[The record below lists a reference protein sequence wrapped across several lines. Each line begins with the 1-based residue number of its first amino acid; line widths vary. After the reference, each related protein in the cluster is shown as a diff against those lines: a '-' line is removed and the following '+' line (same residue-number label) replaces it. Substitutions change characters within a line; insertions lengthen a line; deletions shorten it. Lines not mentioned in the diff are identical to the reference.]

1 MFFVPLY
8 LELLRSRPQLM
19 FWFAALTQAFIWLV
33 VPAVF
38 YFAPP
43 GDLAQLL
50 AIGRELRLASGVGP
64 PLAYWLGEIAF
75 RIAGLFGVYLL
86 SQLCVVVTYWCVF
99 ALGRAVLGPAHAAI
113 AVLLMI
119 GIALLTVP
127 TPDFGPAILAMAL
140 WAVTLLHYWQAVVQG
155 NKRSWYVAG
164 AAAALIFL
172 TTDAALILVGTLAA
186 FTVLTERGRAALQ
199 STEPWIVAVALVF
212 FLFLH
217 LLWLEGIADGLVPI
231 LQTLRRTAS
240 GSDNTVAWLRILI
253 ALALA
258 HAGLAILVVLAV
270 GWPRS
275 RATPAPP
282 LQRQPVDAFA
292 GTFVKVV
299 AVVPALL
306 ATVIAV
312 MIERP
317 APIGGAAPLVVLS
330 GLAVV
335 MAAGDSIALYHQRV
349 LGFAWTGLL
358 LVPALFVPL
367 LIFLLPWAAATDLK
381 VAQPARAMGRF
392 FAENFERRTG
402 QPLAIVTGDP
412 RTAAL
417 IALAAPSR
425 PSVLFDAAPERSPWV
440 TADDI
445 RTRGAIVVWLAAD
458 TTPTP
463 PPDIK
468 AHFPDLV
475 PEVPR
480 TFDRPVQGRMPP
492 LRIGWAVIRPG
503 SVAAAPAPA
512 APTAAAASR

>member
-8 LELLRSRPQLM
+8 LELLRSRPQLL
-19 FWFAALTQAFIWLV
+19 FWFAALAQAFIWLV
-33 VPAVF
+33 VPALF

-50 AIGRELRLASGVGP
+50 AIGHEFRLASGVGP

-75 RIAGLFGVYLL
+75 RLAGLFGVYLL
-86 SQLCVVVTYWCVF
+86 SQVCVVVTYWCVF
-99 ALGRAVLGPAHAAI
+99 ALGRMLIGPAHAVV

-119 GIALLTVP
+119 GIAILTVP
-127 TPDFGPAILAMAL
+127 TPDFGPAILTMAL
-140 WAVTLLHYWQAVVQG
+140 WAVTLLHYWRAVVQG

-172 TTDAALILVGTLAA
+172 TSDAALILLGTLAA

-199 STEPWIVAVALVF
+199 STEPWIVAGALAF
-212 FLFLH
+212 FLFLN
-217 LLWLEGIADGLVPI
+217 LLWLEGIADGPVRI
-231 LQTLRRTAS
+231 LQTLRRAAS
-240 GSDNTVAWLRILI
+240 AGDNTVAWLRILI

-258 HAGLAILVVLAV
+258 HAGLVILVVLAV

-275 RATPAPP
+275 RAAPTPP

-292 GTFVKVV
+292 KTFV
-299 AVVPALL
+299 AVLAVMPALL

-312 MIERP
+312 MIGRS

-335 MAAGDSIALYHQRV
+335 MAAGDSIALHHQRV
-349 LGFAWTGLL
+349 LGFAWSGLL
-358 LVPALFVPL
+358 LVPAAFVPL
-367 LIFLLPWAAATDLK
+367 LILLLPWAAAMDLK

-392 FAENFERRTG
+392 FAESFERRTG
-402 QPLAIVTGDP
+402 QPLAIVTGDAH
-412 RTAAL
+412 TAAL

-425 PSVLFDAAPERSPWV
+425 PSVLFDAEPERSPWV
-440 TADDI
+440 TTEDI
-445 RTRGAIVVWLAAD
+445 RAKGAIVVWLAAD

-468 AHFPDLV
+468 AYFPDIV

-480 TFDRPVQGRMPP
+480 VFDRPVQGRMPP

-503 SVAAAPAPA
+503 SVAAAPA
-512 APTAAAASR
+512 TAAAR

>member
-19 FWFAALTQAFIWLV
+19 FWFAALAQAFIWLV
-33 VPAVF
+33 VPALF

-50 AIGRELRLASGVGP
+50 AIGHEFRLASGVGP

-75 RIAGLFGVYLL
+75 RLAGLFGVYLL
-86 SQLCVVVTYWCVF
+86 SQVCVVVTYWCVF
-99 ALGRAVLGPAHAAI
+99 ALGRALFGPAHAVV

-119 GIALLTVP
+119 GIAILTVP
-127 TPDFGPAILAMAL
+127 TPDFGPAILTMAL
-140 WAVTLLHYWQAVVQG
+140 WAVTLLHYWQALVQG

-172 TTDAALILVGTLAA
+172 TNDAALILLGTLAA

-199 STEPWIVAVALVF
+199 STEPWIVAVALAF
-212 FLFLH
+212 FLFLN
-217 LLWLEGIADGLVPI
+217 LLWLEGIADGPVRI
-231 LQTLRRTAS
+231 LQTLRRAAS
-240 GSDNTVAWLRILI
+240 AGDNTAAWLRILI

-258 HAGLAILVVLAV
+258 HAGLVILVVLAV

-275 RATPAPP
+275 RAAPTPP
-282 LQRQPVDAFA
+282 LQRQPVEAFA
-292 GTFVKVV
+292 KTFVTVL
-299 AVVPALL
+299 AVMPALL

-312 MIERP
+312 MIGRP
-317 APIGGAAPLVVLS
+317 APIGGTAPLVVLS

-335 MAAGDSIALYHQRV
+335 MAAGDSIALHHQRV
-349 LGFAWTGLL
+349 LGFAWSGLL
-358 LVPALFVPL
+358 LVPAAFVPL
-367 LIFLLPWAAATDLK
+367 LILLLPWAAAMDLK

-392 FAENFERRTG
+392 FAESFERRTG
-402 QPLAIVTGDP
+402 QPLAIVTGDAHIA
-412 RTAAL
+412 TL

-425 PSVLFDAAPERSPWV
+425 PSVLFDAEPERSPWV
-440 TADDI
+440 TTEDI
-445 RTRGAIVVWLAAD
+445 RAKGAIVVWLAAD

-468 AHFPDLV
+468 AYFPDIV

-480 TFDRPVQGRMPP
+480 VFDRPVQGRMPP

-512 APTAAAASR
+512 TAAAR